1 MVFLFSTN
9 GVMNRITGAFI
20 AVLVIAAICVAG
32 GYRWGSDSK
41 DSEWSLEWAKRDK
54 SDLEAEKAAKKST
67 EEKEAQLQA
76 AQSAGLKAYQQ
87 GVADA
92 ENKAKGTIAAYRAG
106 HIRLQKRFEC
116 LSASVGDMSVTP
128 ASGQLID
135 AARDCGFSDADVG
148 FLISIAERAD
158 KLVEKITALQK
169 VVTDDRLIINSTTH
183 Q

>member
-1 MVFLFSTN
+1 MKETLL
-9 GVMNRITGAFI
+9 RLI
-20 AVLVIAAICVAG
+20 AVLLVISVLVGG
-32 GYRWGSDSK
+32 GYWWGSDSK
-41 DSEWSLEWAKRDK
+41 DSEWSLKWADRDK
-54 SDLEAEKAAKKST
+54 SDLTAEIAARKSAT
-67 EEKEAQLQA
+67 DKEAQLQA

-106 HIRLQKRFEC
+106 NIRLQKRFEC
-116 LSASVGDMSVTP
+116 LAASVGDMPVTP
-128 ASGQLID
+128 ASGQLTD

-158 KLVEKITALQK
+158 KLVEKVTALQK
-169 VVTDDRLIINSTTH
+169 VVTDDRLIINSTLS

>member
-1 MVFLFSTN
+1 
-9 GVMNRITGAFI
+9 MNKLAATLV
-20 AVLVIAAICVAG
+20 AVLVITIIGLAG

-41 DSEWSLEWAKRDK
+41 DLEWLLKWTERNK
-54 SDLEAEKAAKKST
+54 SDLEAEKAAKKSAT
-67 EEKEAQLQA
+67 EKEAQLQA

-106 HIRLQKRFEC
+106 NIKLQKRFEC
-116 LSASVGDMSVTP
+116 LAASVGDMPVTP
-128 ASGQLID
+128 ASGQLTD

-158 KLVEKITALQK
+158 KLVEKVTALQK
-169 VVTDDRLIINSTTH
+169 VVTDDRRIINSTSH

>member
-1 MVFLFSTN
+1 M
-9 GVMNRITGAFI
+9 I
-20 AVLVIAAICVAG
+20 AVLLVISVLVGG
-32 GYRWGSDSK
+32 GYWWGSDSK
-41 DSEWSLEWAKRDK
+41 DSEWSLKWADRDK
-54 SDLEAEKAAKKST
+54 SDLMAEIAARKSAT
-67 EEKEAQLQA
+67 DKEAQLQA

-106 HIRLQKRFEC
+106 NIRLQKRFEC
-116 LSASVGDMSVTP
+116 LSASVGDMPVTP
-128 ASGQLID
+128 ASGQLTD

-158 KLVEKITALQK
+158 KLVEKVTALQK
-169 VVTDDRLIINSTTH
+169 VVTDDRLIINSTLS

>member
-1 MVFLFSTN
+1 
-9 GVMNRITGAFI
+9 MNKLAATLI
-20 AVLVIAAICVAG
+20 AVLVITVICLAG

-41 DSEWSLEWAKRDK
+41 NSEWSLKWTKRDK
-54 SDLEAEKAAKKST
+54 SDLKAEKAAKKSAD
-67 EEKEAQLQA
+67 EKEAQLQA

-87 GVADA
+87 GVVDA

-106 HIRLQKRFEC
+106 NIRLQKRFEC
-116 LSASVGDMSVTP
+116 LAASVGDMPVTS
-128 ASGQLID
+128 ASGQLTD

-158 KLVEKITALQK
+158 KLVEKVTALQK
-169 VVTDDRLIINSTTH
+169 VVTDDRRIINSTSH

>member
-1 MVFLFSTN
+1 M
-9 GVMNRITGAFI
+9 I
-20 AVLVIAAICVAG
+20 AVALTISVLVGG
-32 GYRWGSDSK
+32 GYWWGSDSK
-41 DSEWSLEWAKRDK
+41 DTEWSLKWVGRDK
-54 SDLEAEKAAKKST
+54 SDLETEKAAKRSA

-87 GVADA
+87 GVVDA

-106 HIRLQKRFEC
+106 NIKLQKRFEC
-116 LSASVGDMSVTP
+116 LAASVGDMPVTP
-128 ASGQLID
+128 ASGQLTD
-135 AARDCGFSDADVG
+135 AARDCGFSDSDVG

-158 KLVEKITALQK
+158 KLVEKVTALQK

>member
-1 MVFLFSTN
+1 MKETLLRLMAVVLTIS
-9 GVMNRITGAFI
+9 
-20 AVLVIAAICVAG
+20 VLVGG
-32 GYRWGSDSK
+32 GYWWGSDSK
-41 DSEWSLEWAKRDK
+41 NSEWSFKWTERDK
-54 SDLEAEKAAKKST
+54 SDLTAEITAKKSAD
-67 EEKEAQLQA
+67 EKEVQLQA

-87 GVADA
+87 GVVDA

-106 HIRLQKRFEC
+106 NIKLQKRFEC
-116 LSASVGDMSVTP
+116 LAASVGDMSITP
-128 ASGQLID
+128 ASGQLTD

-158 KLVEKITALQK
+158 KLVEKVTALQK

>member
-1 MVFLFSTN
+1 MKETLL
-9 GVMNRITGAFI
+9 GLI
-20 AVLVIAAICVAG
+20 AVTLTVSVLVGG
-32 GYRWGSDSK
+32 GYWWGSDSK
-41 DSEWSLEWAKRDK
+41 DTEWSLKWTKRDK
-54 SDLEAEKAAKKST
+54 LDLESQLAAKKSA

-106 HIRLQKRFEC
+106 NIRLQKRFEC

-128 ASGQLID
+128 ASGQLTD

-158 KLVEKITALQK
+158 KLVEKVTALQK
-169 VVTDDRLIINSTTH
+169 VVTDDRLIINSTPH

>member
-1 MVFLFSTN
+1 MKETLL
-9 GVMNRITGAFI
+9 RLI
-20 AVLVIAAICVAG
+20 AVALTISVLVGG
-32 GYRWGSDSK
+32 GYWWGSDSK
-41 DSEWSLEWAKRDK
+41 NSEWLLKWTERDK
-54 SDLEAEKAAKKST
+54 SDLKAELAAKKSA

-87 GVADA
+87 GVVDA

-106 HIRLQKRFEC
+106 NIRLQKRFEC
-116 LSASVGDMSVTP
+116 LAASVGDMSVTP
-128 ASGQLID
+128 ASGQLTD

-158 KLVEKITALQK
+158 KLVEKVTALQK

>member
-1 MVFLFSTN
+1 MKETLL
-9 GVMNRITGAFI
+9 RLI
-20 AVLVIAAICVAG
+20 AVALTISALVGG
-32 GYRWGSDSK
+32 GYWWGSDSK

-54 SDLEAEKAAKKST
+54 SDLKAELAAKKSA

-106 HIRLQKRFEC
+106 NIRLQKRFEC
-116 LSASVGDMSVTP
+116 LSASVGDMSITP
-128 ASGQLID
+128 ASGQLTD
-135 AARDCGFSDADVG
+135 AARDCGFSDSDVG

-158 KLVEKITALQK
+158 KLVEKLTALQK
-169 VVTDDRLIINSTTH
+169 VVTDDRLIINDARS

>member
-1 MVFLFSTN
+1 
-9 GVMNRITGAFI
+9 MNKLAATLI
-20 AVLVIAAICVAG
+20 AVLVITVICLAG

-41 DSEWSLEWAKRDK
+41 NSEWSLKWTKRDK
-54 SDLEAEKAAKKST
+54 SDLKAEKAAKKSAD
-67 EEKEAQLQA
+67 EKEAQLQA

-87 GVADA
+87 GVVDA

-106 HIRLQKRFEC
+106 NIKLQKRFEC
-116 LSASVGDMSVTP
+116 LAASVGDMPVTP
-128 ASGQLID
+128 ASGQLTD

-158 KLVEKITALQK
+158 KLVEKVTALQK
-169 VVTDDRLIINSTTH
+169 VVTDDRRIINDARS

>member
-1 MVFLFSTN
+1 MKETLL
-9 GVMNRITGAFI
+9 RLI
-20 AVLVIAAICVAG
+20 AVALTISVLVGG
-32 GYRWGSDSK
+32 GYWWGSDSK
-41 DSEWSLEWAKRDK
+41 NSEWSLKWTNRDK
-54 SDLEAEKAAKKST
+54 SDLTAEIAARKSAT
-67 EEKEAQLQA
+67 DKEAQLKA

-87 GVADA
+87 GVTDA

-106 HIRLQKRFEC
+106 NIRLQKRFEC
-116 LSASVGDMSVTP
+116 LAASVGDMPVTP
-128 ASGQLID
+128 ASGQLTD

-158 KLVEKITALQK
+158 KLVEKVTALQK

>member
-1 MVFLFSTN
+1 MKSSYQIISV
-9 GVMNRITGAFI
+9 IFI
-20 AVLVIAAICVAG
+20 AALAINAICVAG
-32 GYRWGSDSK
+32 GYWWGSNSK
-41 DSEWSLEWAKRDK
+41 GIEWSLKWTNRDK
-54 SDLEAEKAAKKST
+54 SDLLAEKAAKKSA

-106 HIRLQKRFEC
+106 NIKLQKRFEC

-128 ASGQLID
+128 ASGQLTD

-158 KLVEKITALQK
+158 KLVEKVTALQK
-169 VVTDDRLIINSTTH
+169 VVTDDRRIINSTKL
-183 Q
+183 QYN

>member
-1 MVFLFSTN
+1 M
-9 GVMNRITGAFI
+9 I
-20 AVLVIAAICVAG
+20 AVALTISVLVGG
-32 GYRWGSDSK
+32 GYWWGSDSK
-41 DSEWSLEWAKRDK
+41 DSEWSLKWTKRDK
-54 SDLEAEKAAKKST
+54 ADLTAELAAKKSAT
-67 EEKEAQLQA
+67 DKEAQLQA

-87 GVADA
+87 GVVDA

-106 HIRLQKRFEC
+106 NIRLQKRFEC
-116 LSASVGDMSVTP
+116 LAASVGDMPVTP
-128 ASGQLID
+128 ASGQLTD

-158 KLVEKITALQK
+158 KLVEKLTALQK

>member
-1 MVFLFSTN
+1 M
-9 GVMNRITGAFI
+9 I
-20 AVLVIAAICVAG
+20 AVALTISVLVGG
-32 GYRWGSDSK
+32 GYWWGSDSK

-54 SDLEAEKAAKKST
+54 SDLKAELAAKKSA

-87 GVADA
+87 GVVDA

-106 HIRLQKRFEC
+106 NIRLQKRFEC

-128 ASGQLID
+128 ASGQLTD
-135 AARDCGFSDADVG
+135 AARDCGFSDEDVG

-158 KLVEKITALQK
+158 KLVEKVTALQK

>member
-1 MVFLFSTN
+1 
-9 GVMNRITGAFI
+9 MNKLAATLI
-20 AVLVIAAICVAG
+20 AVLVITVICLAG

-41 DSEWSLEWAKRDK
+41 NSEWSLKWTKRDK
-54 SDLEAEKAAKKST
+54 SDLKAEKAAKKSAD
-67 EEKEAQLQA
+67 EKEAQLQA

-87 GVADA
+87 GVVDA

-106 HIRLQKRFEC
+106 NIKLQKRFEC
-116 LSASVGDMSVTP
+116 LAASVGDMPVTP
-128 ASGQLID
+128 ASGQLTD

-158 KLVEKITALQK
+158 KLVEKVTALQK
-169 VVTDDRLIINSTTH
+169 VVTDDRRIINSTSH

>member
-1 MVFLFSTN
+1 M
-9 GVMNRITGAFI
+9 I
-20 AVLVIAAICVAG
+20 AIVLTISVLVGG
-32 GYRWGSDSK
+32 GYWWGSDSK
-41 DSEWSLEWAKRDK
+41 DTEWSLKWTRRDK
-54 SDLEAEKAAKKST
+54 SDLESQLAAKKSA

-106 HIRLQKRFEC
+106 NIKLQKRFEC

-128 ASGQLID
+128 ASGQLTD

-158 KLVEKITALQK
+158 KLVEKVTALQK
-169 VVTDDRLIINSTTH
+169 VVTDDRLIINSTPH

>member
-1 MVFLFSTN
+1 MKETLL
-9 GVMNRITGAFI
+9 RLI
-20 AVLVIAAICVAG
+20 AIVLTISVLVGG
-32 GYRWGSDSK
+32 GYWWGSDSK
-41 DSEWSLEWAKRDK
+41 DSEWLLKWTKRDK
-54 SDLEAEKAAKKST
+54 SDLEAEIAARKSAT
-67 EEKEAQLQA
+67 EKEDQLQA

-87 GVADA
+87 GVVDA

-106 HIRLQKRFEC
+106 NIKLQKRFEC
-116 LSASVGDMSVTP
+116 LAASVGDMPVTP
-128 ASGQLID
+128 ASGQLTD

-158 KLVEKITALQK
+158 KLVEKVTALQK

>member
-1 MVFLFSTN
+1 
-9 GVMNRITGAFI
+9 MNKLAATLI
-20 AVLVIAAICVAG
+20 AVLVITVLCLAG

-41 DSEWSLEWAKRDK
+41 NSEWSLKWAKRDK
-54 SDLEAEKAAKKST
+54 SDLKAEKAAKKSAD
-67 EEKEAQLQA
+67 EKEAQLQA

-87 GVADA
+87 GVVDA

-106 HIRLQKRFEC
+106 NIKLQKRFEC
-116 LSASVGDMSVTP
+116 LAASVGDMPVTP
-128 ASGQLID
+128 ASGQLTD

-158 KLVEKITALQK
+158 KLVEKVTALQK
-169 VVTDDRLIINSTTH
+169 VVTDDRRIINSTSH

>member
-1 MVFLFSTN
+1 
-9 GVMNRITGAFI
+9 MNKLAS
-20 AVLVIAAICVAG
+20 ALVAALLISVICVAG

-41 DSEWSLEWAKRDK
+41 DLEWLLRWTERDK

-67 EEKEAQLQA
+67 EDKEAQLQA

-92 ENKAKGTIAAYRAG
+92 ENKAKSTIAAYRAG

-128 ASGQLID
+128 ASGQLTD
-135 AARDCGFSDADVG
+135 AARDCGFSDSDVG

-158 KLVEKITALQK
+158 KLVEKVTALQK
-169 VVTDDRLIINSTTH
+169 VITDDRRIINSTKL

>member
-1 MVFLFSTN
+1 MSR
-9 GVMNRITGAFI
+9 GVGIVI
-20 AVLVIAAICVAG
+20 ASLVVAAICIAG
-32 GYRWGSDSK
+32 GHMWGSDSK
-41 DSEWSLEWAKRDK
+41 DTEWSLKWTKRDK
-54 SDLEAEKAAKKST
+54 SDLELQLAAKKSA

-76 AQSAGLKAYQQ
+76 AQLAGLKAYQQ
-87 GVADA
+87 GVVDA

-106 HIRLQKRFEC
+106 NIRLQKRFEC

-128 ASGQLID
+128 ASGQLTD

-158 KLVEKITALQK
+158 KLVEKVTALQK
-169 VVTDDRLIINSTTH
+169 VVTDDRLIINSTKL

>member
-1 MVFLFSTN
+1 MKETLL
-9 GVMNRITGAFI
+9 GLI
-20 AVLVIAAICVAG
+20 AVTLTVSVLVGG
-32 GYRWGSDSK
+32 GYWWGSDSK
-41 DSEWSLEWAKRDK
+41 DTEWSLKWTERDK
-54 SDLEAEKAAKKST
+54 SDLESKLAAKKSA

-106 HIRLQKRFEC
+106 NIRLQKRFEC

-128 ASGQLID
+128 ASGQLTD

-158 KLVEKITALQK
+158 KLVEKVTALQK
-169 VVTDDRLIINSTTH
+169 VVTDDRLIINSTPH

>member
-1 MVFLFSTN
+1 MSN
-9 GVMNRITGAFI
+9 KIAGGVLA
-20 AVLVIAAICVAG
+20 ALVIAAIFVAS
-32 GYRWGSDSK
+32 GYWWGSNSK
-41 DSEWSLEWAKRDK
+41 DSEWSLKWTKRDK
-54 SDLEAEKAAKKST
+54 SDLESKLAAKKSA

-128 ASGQLID
+128 ASGQLTD

-158 KLVEKITALQK
+158 KLVEKVTALQK
-169 VVTDDRLIINSTTH
+169 VVTDDRLIINSITH